1 MTNNFR
7 PEKSGGI
14 QPRLSKEEYA
24 EKKRVE
30 KEKVYQMIDDTA
42 KEIVN
47 DPEKFKSFLDTQ
59 SQMDRYSAANALL
72 IYSQCPQAT
81 QLKDFDDWG
90 KDNVKITKGA
100 KSISILEP
108 VEYTRADGSNGVSYN
123 VKKVFDVSMT
133 NGRKTPAVSVNRD
146 PKSLITTMLDVSPV
160 EVQSTDELPYPNM
173 AAFYN
178 NEKQVLYVK
187 RDVGDSVAVA
197 QCVAQEL
204 GHAQLSINSQ
214 SYSRKDM
221 GFQAVCI
228 GYMLCKKYGVDTQNF
243 AINRIPQDLS
253 SKEPREIRGELS
265 KMRNAMSEI
274 HSHISDEMFRKK
286 QERHRDYER

>member
-7 PEKSGGI
+7 PEKSGGS

-265 KMRNAMSEI
+265 KMRNAMSEN
-274 HSHISDEMFRKK
+274 ISDEMFRKK